1 MSLNRK
7 FCVAPMMRYT
17 DMHERFFLRLITKKA
32 VLYTE
37 MIATGAL
44 IHGNCDYQLD
54 FNKEEHP
61 VAVQFGGSS
70 PLELS
75 KCAIMAEKKGYDEI
89 NLNIGCPSE
98 RVQKG
103 NFGVCLMLE
112 PDLVAECVRQM
123 RRSVDIPIT
132 VKCRTGVDDNDDYL
146 FLKSFIDIVKDSG
159 IKTFIIH
166 ARKGILKGLSP
177 RQNRNIPPLNYE
189 KVYSIKNDFPNLEI
203 VINGGI
209 KSISE
214 AKNHL
219 NYVDGVMLGRAA
231 YDNPYMLREI
241 DSEIYSNAKTDI
253 SRKDLLSEYLDYV
266 HLMTEKGYDPKI
278 MLKHVFGLKKGEK
291 DAKRFRVKVTEVMR
305 SPSLVE
311 NKDELLSMV

>member
-112 PDLVAECVRQM
+112 PELVAECVRQM

-231 YDNPYMLREI
+231 YDNPFMLSEI

-278 MLKHVFGLKKGEK
+278 MLKLVFGLKKGEK
-291 DAKRFRVKVTEVMR
+291 DAKRFRVKVAEIMN
-305 SPSLVE
+305 SSSLVE

>member
-75 KCAIMAEKKGYDEI
+75 KCSIMAEKKGYDEI

-112 PDLVAECVRQM
+112 PELVAECVRQM

-231 YDNPYMLREI
+231 YDDPFMLSEI
-241 DSEIYSNAKTDI
+241 DSKIYSDAKTDI

>member
-112 PDLVAECVRQM
+112 PELVAECIRQM
-123 RRSVDIPIT
+123 RRSVDIPIS

-177 RQNRNIPPLNYE
+177 RQNRNIPPLNYK

-231 YDNPYMLREI
+231 YDNPFMLSEI

-278 MLKHVFGLKKGEK
+278 MLKHVFGLKKGER

>member
-112 PDLVAECVRQM
+112 PELVAECVRQM

-189 KVYSIKNDFPNLEI
+189 KVYSIKNYFPNLEI

-214 AKNHL
+214 AKNHM

-231 YDNPYMLREI
+231 YDNPFMLSEI

>member
-112 PDLVAECVRQM
+112 PELVAECVRQM

-231 YDNPYMLREI
+231 YDNPFMLSEI
-241 DSEIYSNAKTDI
+241 DSEIYSNVKTDI

-291 DAKRFRVKVTEVMR
+291 DAKRFRIKVTEVMR

>member
-112 PDLVAECVRQM
+112 PELVAECVRQM
-123 RRSVDIPIT
+123 RRSVDIPIS

-209 KSISE
+209 KSINE

-231 YDNPYMLREI
+231 YDNPFMLSEI

-266 HLMTEKGYDPKI
+266 HLMSEKGYDPKI
-278 MLKHVFGLKKGEK
+278 MLKHIFGLKKGEK

>member
-112 PDLVAECVRQM
+112 PELVAECVRQM

-209 KSISE
+209 KSIGE

-231 YDNPYMLREI
+231 YDNPFMLSEI

>member
-98 RVQKG
+98 IVQKG

-112 PDLVAECVRQM
+112 PELVAECVRQM

-219 NYVDGVMLGRAA
+219 NYVDGVMLGRVA
-231 YDNPYMLREI
+231 YDNPFMLSEI

-253 SRKDLLSEYLDYV
+253 SRKELLSEYLDYV

>member
-112 PDLVAECVRQM
+112 PKLVAECVRQM

-231 YDNPYMLREI
+231 YDNPFMLSEI

-291 DAKRFRVKVTEVMR
+291 DAKRFRIKVTEVMR

>member
-1 MSLNRK
+1 MSLDRR

-17 DMHERFFLRLITKKA
+17 DMHERFFLRLISKKA

-37 MIATGAL
+37 MISTGAL

-70 PLELS
+70 PQELS
-75 KCAIMAEKKGYDEI
+75 QCSIKAEKKGYDEI

-112 PDLVAECVRQM
+112 PDLVAECTRKM
-123 RRSVDIPIT
+123 SKSVDIPVT
-132 VKCRTGVDDNDDYL
+132 VKCRTGVDDNDDYE
-146 FLKSFIDIVKDSG
+146 FLKSFISTVKDSG
-159 IKTFIIH
+159 VKTFIIH

-177 RQNRNIPPLNYE
+177 RQNRNIPPLNYQ
-189 KVYSIKNDFPNLEI
+189 KVYSIKD
-203 VINGGI
+203 
-209 KSISE
+209 
-214 AKNHL
+214 
-219 NYVDGVMLGRAA
+219 DMLGRAA
-231 YDNPYMLREI
+231 YDDPFMLSDI
-241 DSEIYSNAKTDI
+241 DSEIYSNTKVEI
-253 SRKDLLSEYLDYV
+253 SRKDLLTEYLDYV
-266 HLMTEKGYDPKI
+266 HVMTKKGYDPKI

-291 DAKRFRVKVTEVMR
+291 DAKRFRVKVAEIMN
-305 SPSLVE
+305 SSSLVE

>member
-44 IHGNCDYQLD
+44 IHGNCGYQLD

-112 PDLVAECVRQM
+112 PELVAECIRQM
-123 RRSVDIPIT
+123 RRSVDIPIS

-231 YDNPYMLREI
+231 YDNPFMLSEI

-266 HLMTEKGYDPKI
+266 HLMSEKGYDPKI

-291 DAKRFRVKVTEVMR
+291 DAKRFRVKVAEVMR

>member
-112 PDLVAECVRQM
+112 PELVAECVRQM

-231 YDNPYMLREI
+231 YDNPFMLSEI

-253 SRKDLLSEYLDYV
+253 SRKELLSEYLDYV

>member
-112 PDLVAECVRQM
+112 PELVAECVRQM

-231 YDNPYMLREI
+231 YDNPFMLSEI

-253 SRKDLLSEYLDYV
+253 SRKELLSKYLDYV

>member
-1 MSLNRK
+1 
-7 FCVAPMMRYT
+7 MMRYT

-112 PDLVAECVRQM
+112 PELVAECVRQM

-231 YDNPYMLREI
+231 YDNPYMLSEI

>member
-7 FCVAPMMRYT
+7 FCVATMMRYT

-112 PDLVAECVRQM
+112 PELVAECIRQM
-123 RRSVDIPIT
+123 RRSVDIPVT

-231 YDNPYMLREI
+231 YDNPFMLSEI

-266 HLMTEKGYDPKI
+266 HFMTEKGYDPKI

>member
-37 MIATGAL
+37 MISTGSL

-70 PLELS
+70 SLELS

-112 PDLVAECVRQM
+112 PELVAECVRQM

-231 YDNPYMLREI
+231 YDNPFMLSEI

>member
-1 MSLNRK
+1 MSLDRK

-112 PDLVAECVRQM
+112 PELVAECVRQM

-231 YDNPYMLREI
+231 YDNPFMLSEI

>member
-112 PDLVAECVRQM
+112 PELVAECVRQM
-123 RRSVDIPIT
+123 RRTVDIPIT

-146 FLKSFIDIVKDSG
+146 FLKSFINVVKDSG

-231 YDNPYMLREI
+231 YDNPFMLSEI

>member
-37 MIATGAL
+37 MISTGAL

-112 PDLVAECVRQM
+112 PELVAECVRQM

-132 VKCRTGVDDNDDYL
+132 IKCRTGVDDNDDYL

-219 NYVDGVMLGRAA
+219 KYVDGVMLGRAA
-231 YDNPYMLREI
+231 YDNPFMLSEI

>member
-75 KCAIMAEKKGYDEI
+75 KCSIMAEKKGYDEI

-112 PDLVAECVRQM
+112 PELVAECVRQM

-231 YDNPYMLREI
+231 YDNPFMLSEI

>member
-37 MIATGAL
+37 MITTGAL

-75 KCAIMAEKKGYDEI
+75 KCSIMAEKKGYDEI

-112 PDLVAECVRQM
+112 PELVAKCVRQM
-123 RRSVDIPIT
+123 RKSVDIPIT

-231 YDNPYMLREI
+231 YDNPFMLSEI

-278 MLKHVFGLKKGEK
+278 MLKHIFGLKKGKK
-291 DAKRFRVKVTEVMR
+291 DAKRFRLKVTEVMR
-305 SPSLVE
+305 SPSLVG

>member
-89 NLNIGCPSE
+89 NLNIGCPSK

-112 PDLVAECVRQM
+112 PELVAECVRQM

-231 YDNPYMLREI
+231 YDNPFMLSEI

>member
-112 PDLVAECVRQM
+112 PELVAECVRQM

-166 ARKGILKGLSP
+166 ARKAILKGLSP

-231 YDNPYMLREI
+231 YDNPFMLSEI

>member
-37 MIATGAL
+37 MITTGAL

-75 KCAIMAEKKGYDEI
+75 KCSIMAEKKGYDEI

-112 PDLVAECVRQM
+112 PELVADCVRQM
-123 RRSVDIPIT
+123 RKSVDIPIT

-231 YDNPYMLREI
+231 YDNPFMLSEI
-241 DSEIYSNAKTDI
+241 DSEIYSEAKTDI

>member
-1 MSLNRK
+1 
-7 FCVAPMMRYT
+7 MMRYT

-112 PDLVAECVRQM
+112 PELVAECVRQM

-231 YDNPYMLREI
+231 YDNPFMLSEI

-291 DAKRFRVKVTEVMR
+291 DAKRFRIKVTEVMR

>member
-1 MSLNRK
+1 
-7 FCVAPMMRYT
+7 MMRYT

-112 PDLVAECVRQM
+112 PELVAECVRQM

-231 YDNPYMLREI
+231 YDNPFMLSEI

>member
-1 MSLNRK
+1 
-7 FCVAPMMRYT
+7 
-17 DMHERFFLRLITKKA
+17 MHERFFLRLITKKA

-112 PDLVAECVRQM
+112 PELVAECVRQM
-123 RRSVDIPIT
+123 RKSVDIPIT

-219 NYVDGVMLGRAA
+219 NYVDGVMLGRAT
-231 YDNPYMLREI
+231 YDNPFMLSEI

-311 NKDELLSMV
+311 KKDELLSMV

>member
-1 MSLNRK
+1 MSLDRK

-75 KCAIMAEKKGYDEI
+75 KCSIMAEKKGYDEI

-112 PDLVAECVRQM
+112 PELVAECVRQM
-123 RRSVDIPIT
+123 RKSVDIPIT

-146 FLKSFIDIVKDSG
+146 FLKSFINIVKDAG

-189 KVYSIKNDFPNLEI
+189 KVYSVKNDFPNLEI
-203 VINGGI
+203 IINGGI

-214 AKNHL
+214 TKNHL

-231 YDNPYMLREI
+231 YDDPFMLSEI
-241 DSEIYSNAKTDI
+241 DFEIYSNKKTDI

-291 DAKRFRVKVTEVMR
+291 DAKRFRIKVTEVMR

>member
-112 PDLVAECVRQM
+112 PELVAECVRQM

-231 YDNPYMLREI
+231 YDNPFMLSEI

-253 SRKDLLSEYLDYV
+253 SKKDLLSEYLDYV

>member
-112 PDLVAECVRQM
+112 PELVAECVRQM

-231 YDNPYMLREI
+231 YDNPFMLSEI

-278 MLKHVFGLKKGEK
+278 MLKHVFGLKKGER

>member
-75 KCAIMAEKKGYDEI
+75 KCALMAEKKGYDEI

-103 NFGVCLMLE
+103 NFGVWLMLE
-112 PDLVAECVRQM
+112 PELVAECGRQM

-132 VKCRTGVDDNDDYL
+132 VKCRTGVDDNDDYM

-231 YDNPYMLREI
+231 YDNPFMLSEI

>member
-44 IHGNCDYQLD
+44 IHGNCDYQLN

-112 PDLVAECVRQM
+112 PELVAECVRQM

-231 YDNPYMLREI
+231 YDIPFMLSEI

>member
-37 MIATGAL
+37 MISTGAL

-112 PDLVAECVRQM
+112 PELVAECVRQM

-146 FLKSFIDIVKDSG
+146 FLKSFINIVKDSG

-203 VINGGI
+203 IINGGI

-214 AKNHL
+214 TKNHL

-231 YDNPYMLREI
+231 YDDPFMLSEI
-241 DSEIYSNAKTDI
+241 DSEIYSEAKTDI

-305 SPSLVE
+305 SPSLVK

>member
-44 IHGNCDYQLD
+44 IHGHCDYQLD

-112 PDLVAECVRQM
+112 PELVAECVRQM
-123 RRSVDIPIT
+123 RRSIDIPIT

-231 YDNPYMLREI
+231 YDNPFMLSEI